1 MYFSIYYIRAKTRQN
16 NIFKRSD
23 FKLKNI
29 SEKLIVYLVIYIE
42 ISINTFFILKK
53 KKCLLKNFLK
63 KSVVLIIGSAHENEL
78 CISCTERSCQNN
90 K

>member
-42 ISINTFFILKK
+42 ISINTIFILKK
-53 KKCLLKNFLK
+53 KKKVF
-63 KSVVLIIGSAHENEL
+63 
-78 CISCTERSCQNN
+78 
-90 K
+90 